1 MKRLVIFAAAAV
13 CALSF
18 SSCAGRDNSSSSP
31 SGSQATS
38 TTQSVTEASVEKSA
52 AVTTT
57 SGTTA
62 SSVTTTTPA
71 PTTTAAKPASE
82 LPSEAYVNT
91 GTFSQYSCTLS
102 PSTACGATAGALIL
116 QSISYLSGD
125 KLTQRMN
132 TVRNYSALGDKY
144 SCGGPQYYLC
154 GFQISNSLNR
164 YLKDN
169 GIDGYRL
176 TNHRTGRS
184 TEETLK
190 ELISTGRPA
199 VLEVCYANGEIL
211 ADYRWYSHWICING
225 YRTTENGVQFRY
237 SDTIANGQLWV
248 SSELLDRSNANVS
261 YGSFY
266 FQPER
271 YIVSFDKPL
280 SGN

>member
-1 MKRLVIFAAAAV
+1 MKRLIIFAAAV
-13 CALSF
+13 CILGF
-18 SSCAGRDNSSSSP
+18 SSCAHSDDTDSSVGTDTTSVTT
-31 SGSQATS
+31 QAATTVSADTS
-38 TTQSVTEASVEKSA
+38 AGAATTQSTA
-52 AVTTT
+52 AF
-57 SGTTA
+57 
-62 SSVTTTTPA
+62 SVTTTTPV

-91 GTFSQYSCTLS
+91 GKFSQYSCALA
-102 PSTACGATAGALIL
+102 PSTACGATAGTLIL

-144 SCGGPQYYLC
+144 SCGGPEYYLC

-169 GIDGYRL
+169 GIQGYRL

-199 VLEVCYANGEIL
+199 VLEVCYANAAVL
-211 ADYRWYSHWICING
+211 PDYRGYSHWICING
-225 YRTTENGVQFRY
+225 YRTTENVVQFRY
-237 SDTIANGQLWV
+237 SDTITNSQLWV

-261 YGSFY
+261 YGNFHL
-266 FQPER
+266 QPER

>member
-1 MKRLVIFAAAAV
+1 MKRIIITIMSAAV
-13 CALSF
+13 CILGF
-18 SSCAGRDNSSSSP
+18 SSCAHSDDTASSVGTDTTSVTT
-31 SGSQATS
+31 QAATTVSADTS
-38 TTQSVTEASVEKSA
+38 AGAATTQSTAAST
-52 AVTTT
+52 VTTT
-57 SGTTA
+57 SATIRPTA
-62 SSVTTTTPA
+62 
-71 PTTTAAKPASE
+71 
-82 LPSEAYVNT
+82 SEAYVNT
-91 GTFSQYSCTLS
+91 GTFSQYSCALA
-102 PSTACGATAGALIL
+102 PSTACGATAGVLIL

-132 TVRNYSALGDKY
+132 TVRNYSALGDEY
-144 SCGGPQYYLC
+144 SCGGPEYYLC

-169 GIDGYRL
+169 GIQGYRL

-211 ADYRWYSHWICING
+211 ADYRGYSHWICING

-266 FQPER
+266 LQPER

>member
-1 MKRLVIFAAAAV
+1 MKRLIIFAAAAV

-52 AVTTT
+52 AVITT
-57 SGTTA
+57 SGTAA
-62 SSVTTTTPA
+62 SSVTTTSATIRPIA
-71 PTTTAAKPASE
+71 
-82 LPSEAYVNT
+82 SEAYVNT
-91 GTFSQYSCTLS
+91 GTFSQYSCALA
-102 PSTACGATAGALIL
+102 PSTACGAIAGTLIL

-132 TVRNYSALGDKY
+132 TVRNYSALGDEY
-144 SCGGPQYYLC
+144 SCGGPEYYLC

-169 GIDGYRL
+169 GIQGYRL

-184 TEETLK
+184 TEQTLK

-211 ADYRWYSHWICING
+211 TDYRGYSHWICING

-261 YGSFY
+261 YGNFHL
-266 FQPER
+266 QPER

>member
-1 MKRLVIFAAAAV
+1 MKRLIIFAAAAV
-13 CALSF
+13 CILGF
-18 SSCAGRDNSSSSP
+18 SSCAHSDDTASSV
-31 SGSQATS
+31 GTDTTS
-38 TTQSVTEASVEKSA
+38 VTTQAATTVSADTSAGAATAQSTAAST
-52 AVTTT
+52 VTTT
-57 SGTTA
+57 SATIRPIA
-62 SSVTTTTPA
+62 
-71 PTTTAAKPASE
+71 
-82 LPSEAYVNT
+82 SEAYVNT
-91 GTFSQYSCTLS
+91 GTFSQYSCALA

-132 TVRNYSALGDKY
+132 TVRNYSALGDEY
-144 SCGGPQYYLC
+144 SCGGPEYYLC

-169 GIDGYRL
+169 GIQGYRL

-211 ADYRWYSHWICING
+211 ADYRGYSHWICING

-237 SDTIANGQLWV
+237 SDTIANSQLWV

-266 FQPER
+266 LQPER

>member
-1 MKRLVIFAAAAV
+1 MKRLIIFAAAV
-13 CALSF
+13 CILGF
-18 SSCAGRDNSSSSP
+18 SSCAHSEDTASSVGTDTTSVTT
-31 SGSQATS
+31 QAATTVSADTS
-38 TTQSVTEASVEKSA
+38 AGAATTQSTAAST
-52 AVTTT
+52 VTTT
-57 SGTTA
+57 SATIRPIA
-62 SSVTTTTPA
+62 
-71 PTTTAAKPASE
+71 
-82 LPSEAYVNT
+82 SEAYVNT
-91 GTFSQYSCTLS
+91 GTFSQYSCALA
-102 PSTACGATAGALIL
+102 PSTACGATAGVLIL

-132 TVRNYSALGDKY
+132 TVRNYSALGDEY
-144 SCGGPQYYLC
+144 SCGGPEYYLC
-154 GFQISNSLNR
+154 GFQISNSLNK

-169 GIDGYRL
+169 GIQGYRL

>member
-52 AVTTT
+52 AVITT
-57 SGTTA
+57 SGTAA
-62 SSVTTTTPA
+62 STVTTTSATIRPIA
-71 PTTTAAKPASE
+71 
-82 LPSEAYVNT
+82 SEAYVNT
-91 GTFSQYSCTLS
+91 GTFSQYSCALA
-102 PSTACGATAGALIL
+102 PSTACGAIAGTLIL

-132 TVRNYSALGDKY
+132 TVRNYSALGDEY

-169 GIDGYRL
+169 GIQGYRL

-184 TEETLK
+184 TEQTLK

-211 ADYRWYSHWICING
+211 ADYRGYSHWICING
-225 YRTTENGVQFRY
+225 YRTTKNGVQFRY
-237 SDTIANGQLWV
+237 SDTITNSQLWV

-266 FQPER
+266 LQPER